1 VAVTPAIL
9 CSTGI
14 LTRDP
19 EQTDHKAIVEHAGRL
34 GAAGYELVLY
44 EAWYGH
50 LDEVIEDLRTSD
62 LSFPVVH
69 ADKSIGAALGSE
81 DADEADE
88 ALATLEVNCRAA
100 TALGAQT
107 VVLHIWDLPAGDRL
121 LERNLDRLPACLDT
135 AEAYNMT
142 LAVEAIPGIA
152 GTPLANIRL
161 ALERDPRCRVTLDS
175 EYLGFHGQL
184 DESIAADWLWSDSQ
198 VRHVHLKD
206 FDGRLRDGSGRRYLL
221 PGEGVL
227 DLQSF
232 LGGLVDRR
240 YTGAITLEGRAVT
253 GSGELDEARLEQ
265 VAAVVKQLGGT

>member
-1 VAVTPAIL
+1 MTSTIL

-14 LTRDP
+14 LTREP
-19 EQTDHKAIVEHAGRL
+19 EQTDHKAILEHAAKL
-34 GAAGYELVLY
+34 GATGYELVLY

-50 LDEVIEDLRTSD
+50 LDEVVEELKGSS
-62 LSFPVVH
+62 LSFPAVH
-69 ADKSIGAALGSE
+69 ADKSIGAGLGSE
-81 DADEADE
+81 DNDEAEE

-100 TALGAQT
+100 AALGAKT
-107 VVLHIWDLPAGDRL
+107 LVLHLWALPTADQE
-121 LERNLDRLPACLDT
+121 LERNLDRLPTCLDT

-142 LAVEAIPGIA
+142 LAVETIAGIG

-161 ALERDPRCRVTLDS
+161 ALEREPRCRVTLDS
-175 EYLGFHGQL
+175 EFLGFHGQL
-184 DESIAADWLWSDSQ
+184 EESIAADWLWSDNQ

-232 LGGLVDRR
+232 LGGLVERKYD
-240 YTGAITLEGRAVT
+240 GAITLEGSAVT
-253 GSGELDEARLEQ
+253 GSGELDEARIEQ
-265 VAAVVKQLGGT
+265 IAAVVKQLGGS